1 MKQFEGDIHTYNKH
15 LSSQDFYSI
24 FECLKRGLNLTDTA
38 KYLNCSISTVKK
50 AIDRYK
56 ILKRTRKKNI
66 CGKKLDCY
74 IHHVCGNSNCVHRCA
89 LCVNPTVNC
98 NYFCKDFDEKPQCKL
113 LKKLCGVCNFCPKVS
128 ECTLNKFFFYPEEA
142 LKQYKTNVQ
151 EAHKGVRISQAE
163 AEKISQLIKPYVDK
177 NISLVAIKSSLDD
190 KLPYSVQTLY
200 TYIED
205 GVIPGI
211 NNILLPRKV
220 KYKVK
225 KGKKEEVIFN
235 RDYLN
240 GRTYEFFLEFITN
253 NPYCDVVEMDTV
265 EGCNKESY
273 ILTLLFRSSNYMM
286 AFKLKDHTSQSVI
299 DIFDDIKQKIGI
311 DTFKTIF
318 PVILT
323 DRGSEFSSPEDI
335 EIDKNTGE
343 VLSQVFYCDSR
354 QSQQKGKIEKN
365 HVELRKIFPKGTDFN
380 KYSQKDLDKALSYIN
395 SYPRKSLNL
404 NSPIDVVKTTK
415 PECVLELNHA
425 KKIALKDIDLKP
437 FKK

>member
-1 MKQFEGDIHTYNKH
+1 M
-15 LSSQDFYSI
+15 
-24 FECLKRGLNLTDTA
+24 
-38 KYLNCSISTVKK
+38 
-50 AIDRYK
+50 
-56 ILKRTRKKNI
+56 
-66 CGKKLDCY
+66 
-74 IHHVCGNSNCVHRCA
+74 
-89 LCVNPTVNC
+89 NC
-98 NYFCKDFDEKPQCKL
+98 NYFCKDFDEKPHCKL

-265 EGCNKESY
+265 EGIKGGKVF
-273 ILTLLFRSSNYMM
+273 LTLLFRNYNFMLIFLM
-286 AFKLKDHTSQSVI
+286 ENKTMECVEKVFINIRKIIGHDEFKRL
-299 DIFDDIKQKIGI
+299 FE
-311 DTFKTIF
+311 
-318 PVILT
+318 VILT
-323 DRGSEFSSPEDI
+323 DNGSEFFNPISI
-335 EIDKNTGE
+335 EADYKTGE
-343 VLSQVFYCDSR
+343 VLANVFYCDPSA
-354 QSQQKGKIEKN
+354 SYQKGSIEKN
-365 HVELRKIFPKGTDFN
+365 HEYIRYVIPKGNSFN
-380 KYSQKDLDKALSYIN
+380 HLTQEDCNLLASHIN
-395 SYPRKSLNL
+395 STSRIILNNKTPYEAISTLMSEEIINKFNIKLISPDEVNLSSDLLKRRK
-404 NSPIDVVKTTK
+404 
-415 PECVLELNHA
+415 
-425 KKIALKDIDLKP
+425 
-437 FKK
+437 